1 MAHWNSN
8 SITAQIFVKLSQ
20 LEAYNAMPCYDPICL
35 SETWLD
41 STTSIDS
48 NHLSLTVTTYIML
61 TIMRG
66 LRLL

>member
-20 LEAYNAMPCYDPICL
+20 LEDYNAMPCYDPICL

-48 NHLSLTVTTYIML
+48 NHLSLTVTTYIVL

-66 LRLL
+66 LCLL

>member
-1 MAHWNSN
+1 MVHWNLN

-41 STTSIDS
+41 
-48 NHLSLTVTTYIML
+48 
-61 TIMRG
+61 
-66 LRLL
+66 

>member
-1 MAHWNSN
+1 MAHWNLN

-41 STTSIDS
+41 
-48 NHLSLTVTTYIML
+48 
-61 TIMRG
+61 
-66 LRLL
+66 